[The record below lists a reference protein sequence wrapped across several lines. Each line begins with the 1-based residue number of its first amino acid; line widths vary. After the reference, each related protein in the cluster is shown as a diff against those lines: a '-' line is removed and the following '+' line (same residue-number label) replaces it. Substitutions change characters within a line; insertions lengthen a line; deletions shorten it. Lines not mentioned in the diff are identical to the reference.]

1 MQKHLLIHLD
11 IFKMKKL
18 FNFILLFSVI
28 YSKANLLAQ
37 GEQFTEFDIYELKI
51 SDKET
56 AYSPTVLKV
65 GESQIELIIVTS
77 KKMKTSIK

>member
-1 MQKHLLIHLD
+1 
-11 IFKMKKL
+11 MKKL

-56 AYSPTVLKV
+56 AYSPMVLRWVNHK
-65 GESQIELIIVTS
+65 
-77 KKMKTSIK
+77 